1 MNSSQKFTVSAL
13 IIAFAFTLVLIATS
27 CSKPVEKHTCKWD
40 SCPYKG
46 IKPDQ
51 WKVSVLDYIGK
62 DAEGS
67 DSYYIDLLHLEYPIY
82 EYEQLED
89 MLFQPMR
96 EYDYQ
101 LKVTNDSIFIYSGK
115 RQVKAV
121 IWSKKNNYSPIET
134 ALIEDNL

>member
-1 MNSSQKFTVSAL
+1 MNNSQKIDLSILV
-13 IIAFAFTLVLIATS
+13 IAFFVAMLLLATS
-27 CSKPVEKHTCKWD
+27 CNNPTGHTCKWQ

-51 WKVSVLDYIGK
+51 WKVSILDYIGQ
-62 DAEGS
+62 DTEGS
-67 DSYYIDLLHLEYPIY
+67 DSYYIDLLHLEYPFY

-101 LKVTNDSIFIYSGK
+101 LKVTNDSIFIYAGK